1 MSRITNG
8 TDFIIAC
15 ESGLQCADTCIEINI
30 WRLFQAS
37 RYGPGGLL
45 LQNILPVRR
54 MVIPRVGFR
63 FRMEGYDEMTE
74 PGKSMGRR
82 GPTALLAGGLDA
94 LHAGGVGMLSCG
106 VGVLSFQFIS
116 INADLSKARLP
127 RFWKLSQPKSPM
139 YYAEYEA
146 TKLYFLYTL

>member
-1 MSRITNG
+1 MSCITNG

-15 ESGLQCADTCIEINI
+15 ENGLQCADTCIEINI

-37 RYGPGGLL
+37 RYGPSGLL

-63 FRMEGYDEMTE
+63 FRMGGYDEMTE
-74 PGKSMGRR
+74 PGKPMGRR

-94 LHAGGVGMLSCG
+94 LHASGVGMLSRG
-106 VGVLSFQFIS
+106 VGVLSFQFRPDHLYQRRS
-116 INADLSKARLP
+116 FQKQGCRGYGSSVSP
-127 RFWKLSQPKSPM
+127 RALCTMPS
-139 YYAEYEA
+139 
-146 TKLYFLYTL
+146 TKLQNCTS